1 MLRLSS
7 NILKSSL
14 SKRILQ
20 SQNRSLSTTIM
31 LSHNNNYNSR
41 TSTMKPR
48 LITHIQSRSFAVETR
63 EFKAETRQLLDIV
76 TNSIYTD
83 KEVFIR
89 ELISNASDALE
100 KLRYKQVTGEIKGV
114 DDEPLEIRITVDKA
128 SKTVIIADN
137 GIGMSKEDL
146 INNLGETQFDVV
158 YCRDMLTTVCIILIL
173 VYYRHTLFY
182 HTHLNV

>member
-1 MLRLSS
+1 M
-7 NILKSSL
+7 KSSL

-20 SQNRSLSTTIM
+20 SHNRSLSTSIL
-31 LSHNNNYNSR
+31 LSRHNNSNR
-41 TSTMKPR
+41 TIIKPR
-48 LITHIQSRSFAVETR
+48 LITHTQSRSFAVETR

-146 INNLGETQFDVV
+146 INNLGKMRCSVV
-158 YCRDMLTTVCIILIL
+158 LCWDKIHRYIHYAIL
-173 VYYRHTLFY
+173 YTLSLSY
-182 HTHLNV
+182 TY

>member
-1 MLRLSS
+1 M
-7 NILKSSL
+7 KSSL

-20 SQNRSLSTTIM
+20 SRSLSSTILLSRNQDNRTTSII
-31 LSHNNNYNSR
+31 
-41 TSTMKPR
+41 TPAR

-100 KLRYKQVTGEIKGV
+100 KLRYKQVTGEIKGA

-146 INNLGETQFDVV
+146 INNLGKMRCSVV
-158 YCRDMLTTVCIILIL
+158 LCWDKIHRYIHYAIL
-173 VYYRHTLFY
+173 YTLSLSY
-182 HTHLNV
+182 TY